1 MSIKPS
7 HLDLWVGDKM
17 IEEFMGIEKPF
28 FNIFFFLKKNL
39 KTTSWVTNI
48 AIYPNTGLILY
59 QISKEFFFKF
69 YLLYINNLSV
79 YLFLLAIIGR
89 LLDCLE
95 TKIFKIMATL
105 GVNIAHI
112 AIVRQARK
120 TIEPDPVQFAFLA
133 ELGGADSIT
142 VHLREDRRHIQ
153 DRDVF
158 LLKKTIKTKLNLE
171 MAATEEML
179 EIAKKTL
186 PDYVTLV
193 PEKREEVTTEGGLD
207 LKSNVQYLKNF
218 VGNLKDSNIEVSAF
232 IDPLGEQINYSKEIG
247 FDFIELHT
255 GKYAELSGSEQYKE
269 LQRIIESTHLANDL
283 GLVVNA
289 GHGLNYNNV
298 KKIASI
304 NNMNELNI
312 GHSIVARALAI
323 GLEKSVREMKSLITS
338 N

>member
-1 MSIKPS
+1 M
-7 HLDLWVGDKM
+7 
-17 IEEFMGIEKPF
+17 
-28 FNIFFFLKKNL
+28 
-39 KTTSWVTNI
+39 T
-48 AIYPNTGLILY
+48 
-59 QISKEFFFKF
+59 
-69 YLLYINNLSV
+69 
-79 YLFLLAIIGR
+79 
-89 LLDCLE
+89 
-95 TKIFKIMATL
+95 TL
-105 GVNIAHI
+105 GVNIDHI
-112 AIVRQARK
+112 ANVRQARK
-120 TIEPDPVQFAFLA
+120 TVEPDPVQFAFLA

-179 EIAKKTL
+179 EIANKLL

-207 LKSNVQYLKNF
+207 LKSNASYLKNY
-218 VGNLKDSNIEVSAF
+218 VENLNRSDIEVSAF
-232 IDPLGEQINYSKEIG
+232 IDPIDEQINYSKEIG
-247 FDFIELHT
+247 FKFIELHT
-255 GKYAELSGSEQYKE
+255 GKYAELTGQDQYKE
-269 LQRIIESTHLANDL
+269 LQRIIESSHKANDL
-283 GLVVNA
+283 GLIVNA

-298 KKIASI
+298 KEIASI

-312 GHSIVARALAI
+312 GHSIVARALAV

>member
-1 MSIKPS
+1 
-7 HLDLWVGDKM
+7 
-17 IEEFMGIEKPF
+17 
-28 FNIFFFLKKNL
+28 
-39 KTTSWVTNI
+39 
-48 AIYPNTGLILY
+48 
-59 QISKEFFFKF
+59 
-69 YLLYINNLSV
+69 
-79 YLFLLAIIGR
+79 
-89 LLDCLE
+89 
-95 TKIFKIMATL
+95 MATL
-105 GVNIAHI
+105 GVNIDHI
-112 AIVRQARK
+112 ANVRQARR

-158 LLKKTIKTKLNLE
+158 ILKETIKTKLNLE

-179 EIAKKTL
+179 EISKKLL

-207 LKSNVQYLKNF
+207 VKNNEKHLKKF
-218 VGNLKDSNIEVSAF
+218 VKSLKDSNIQVSAF
-232 IDPLGEQINYSKEIG
+232 IDPESEQITYSKEIG

-255 GKYAELSGSEQYKE
+255 GKYADLKGEDQYKE
-269 LQRIIESTHLANDL
+269 LQKIIESTYAANDI

-289 GHGLNYNNV
+289 GHGLNYQNV

-312 GHSIVARALAI
+312 GHSIVARALAV
-323 GLEKSVREMKSLITS
+323 GLEKSVREMKSLIS
-338 N
+338 LN

>member
-1 MSIKPS
+1 
-7 HLDLWVGDKM
+7 M
-17 IEEFMGIEKPF
+17 I
-28 FNIFFFLKKNL
+28 
-39 KTTSWVTNI
+39 
-48 AIYPNTGLILY
+48 
-59 QISKEFFFKF
+59 
-69 YLLYINNLSV
+69 
-79 YLFLLAIIGR
+79 R
-89 LLDCLE
+89 
-95 TKIFKIMATL
+95 L
-105 GVNIAHI
+105 GVNLDHI
-112 AIVRQARK
+112 VTIREARK
-120 TIEPDPVQFAFLA
+120 ENYPDPVQAALLA
-133 ELGGADSIT
+133 ELAGADNIT
-142 VHLREDRRHIQ
+142 CHLREDRRHIQ
-153 DRDVF
+153 DRDLF
-158 LLKKTIKTKLNLE
+158 LLKETIKTKLNLE

-179 EIAKKTL
+179 EIAKEIL
-186 PDYVTLV
+186 PDYVTIV

-207 LKSNVQYLKNF
+207 LKSNVQYLKSF

-232 IDPLGEQINYSKEIG
+232 IDPLSEQINYSKEIG

>member
-1 MSIKPS
+1 
-7 HLDLWVGDKM
+7 
-17 IEEFMGIEKPF
+17 
-28 FNIFFFLKKNL
+28 
-39 KTTSWVTNI
+39 
-48 AIYPNTGLILY
+48 
-59 QISKEFFFKF
+59 
-69 YLLYINNLSV
+69 
-79 YLFLLAIIGR
+79 
-89 LLDCLE
+89 
-95 TKIFKIMATL
+95 MATL
-105 GVNIAHI
+105 GVNIDHVAN
-112 AIVRQARK
+112 VRQARK
-120 TIEPDPVQFAFLA
+120 TVEPDPVQFAFLA

-158 LLKKTIKTKLNLE
+158 LLKETIKTKLNLE
-171 MAATEEML
+171 MAATPEML
-179 EIAKKTL
+179 EIAKKIL

-207 LKSNVQYLKNF
+207 VKSNVQYLKNF
-218 VGNLKDSNIEVSAF
+218 VENLKDSNIKVSAF
-232 IDPLGEQINYSKEIG
+232 IDPLSDQINYSKEIE
-247 FDFIELHT
+247 FNFIELHT

-269 LQRIIESTHLANDL
+269 LQRIVESTYLANDL

-323 GLEKSVREMKSLITS
+323 GLEKSVREMKSLIKS

>member
-1 MSIKPS
+1 MTTYFFVAASEKFLTVEEP
-7 HLDLWVGDKM
+7 
-17 IEEFMGIEKPF
+17 IEEI
-28 FNIFFFLKKNL
+28 LK
-39 KTTSWVTNI
+39 
-48 AIYPNTGLILY
+48 
-59 QISKEFFFKF
+59 E
-69 YLLYINNLSV
+69 
-79 YLFLLAIIGR
+79 
-89 LLDCLE
+89 
-95 TKIFKIMATL
+95 
-105 GVNIAHI
+105 
-112 AIVRQARK
+112 
-120 TIEPDPVQFAFLA
+120 
-133 ELGGADSIT
+133 
-142 VHLREDRRHIQ
+142 
-153 DRDVF
+153 
-158 LLKKTIKTKLNLE
+158 TIKTKLNLE
-171 MAATEEML
+171 MAATPEML

-207 LKSNVQYLKNF
+207 VKNKAKFLKNF
-218 VGNLKDSNIEVSAF
+218 VASLKDSNIEVSAF

-247 FDFIELHT
+247 FNFIELHT

-312 GHSIVARALAI
+312 GHSIVARALAV
-323 GLEKSVREMKSLITS
+323 GLEKSVREMKSLITL